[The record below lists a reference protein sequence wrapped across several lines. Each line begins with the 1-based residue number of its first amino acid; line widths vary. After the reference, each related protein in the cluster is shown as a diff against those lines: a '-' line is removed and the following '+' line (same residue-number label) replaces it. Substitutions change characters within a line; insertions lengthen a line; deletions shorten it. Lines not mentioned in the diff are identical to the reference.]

1 MLKTPGKKGKSSSQN
16 LEENLVMSNGNEDS
30 SDSQMDL
37 KSALLSWKFMLM
49 YMITLCKSG
58 VNLYYGNEAKFLS
71 LKMVENDGFITSV
84 LMCGVIINL
93 VTRLNM
99 GALEAYL
106 GIGKLYCLNILLN
119 MATSILPF
127 FYQKSKF
134 GVIGFIFLQ
143 RLSNG
148 KNIYFVAREEK
159 LSILFYIVR
168 YGRVSKEPILLV
180 RNGPLWVMIL
190 ILRILVN

>member
-1 MLKTPGKKGKSSSQN
+1 MLKTPDKQKKSSSQN
-16 LEENLVMSNGNEDS
+16 LKEKLVITHENEANSESEMN
-30 SDSQMDL
+30 L
-37 KSALLSWKFMLM
+37 KSALLSWKFILM
-49 YMITLCKSG
+49 YIITLCKSG

-84 LMCGVIINL
+84 LMFGVIINL

-134 GVIGFIFLQ
+134 GVIGFIFIQ

-148 KNIYFVAREEK
+148 TNIY
-159 LSILFYIVR
+159 LYI
-168 YGRVSKEPILLV
+168 YL
-180 RNGPLWVMIL
+180 
-190 ILRILVN
+190 